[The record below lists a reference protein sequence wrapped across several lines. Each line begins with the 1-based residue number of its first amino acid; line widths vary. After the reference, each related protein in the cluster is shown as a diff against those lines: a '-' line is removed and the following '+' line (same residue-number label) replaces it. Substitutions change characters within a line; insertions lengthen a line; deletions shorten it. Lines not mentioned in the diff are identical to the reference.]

1 MLDTVVHEVT
11 GTLVPPGDTAQ
22 FTLALRE
29 MLGQDTLRMGMGLAG
44 RDRVRSRYSWARVAA
59 DASTIY
65 ERAVARSA
73 TMAGTRS
80 PARPPVHSVL
90 TPPARIR
97 IPAEPVN
104 RR

>member
-1 MLDTVVHEVT
+1 V
-11 GTLVPPGDTAQ
+11 Q

-44 RDRVRSRYSWARVAA
+44 RDRVRSRYSWDRVAA

-73 TMAGTRS
+73 ALVSRRS
-80 PARPPVHSVL
+80 PTKPSARSVL
-90 TPPARIR
+90 SPH
-97 IPAEPVN
+97 
-104 RR
+104 